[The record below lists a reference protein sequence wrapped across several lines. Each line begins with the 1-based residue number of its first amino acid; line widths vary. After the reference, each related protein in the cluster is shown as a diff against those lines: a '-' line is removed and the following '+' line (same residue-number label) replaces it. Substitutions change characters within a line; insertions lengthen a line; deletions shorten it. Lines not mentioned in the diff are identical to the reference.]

1 MGRLATELAAL
12 RANVGPSEMLP
23 KDHGLIAWSAP
34 LDYARDTSLLSV
46 EAGAGNLRLSMVR
59 RVPAATVTNLHVA
72 VVTAGATLTSGQ
84 CFAALYSRA
93 GALLGVTATQHTAW
107 QSTGIKTMALTA
119 PVAVP
124 AGDYYVGLWYNG
136 TTAPALARSG
146 LGAVSG
152 QATFGQVSGNFTA
165 ANADSGL
172 TTTAPATLGTQ
183 SASLLHWW
191 VALS

>member
-34 LDYARDTSLLSV
+34 IDYARDVSLLNV
-46 EAGAGNLRLSMVR
+46 EAGAGNLRLSMIR
-59 RVPAATVTNLHVA
+59 RVPATTVTNLHISIS
-72 VVTAGATLTSGQ
+72 TGGSTLTSGQ
-84 CFAALYSRA
+84 CFATLYSAA
-93 GALLGVTATQHTAW
+93 GALLGVTASQHTAW
-107 QSTGIKTMALTA
+107 QSAGVKTMALTA

-124 AGDYYVGLWYNG
+124 AGNYYVGLWYNG
-136 TTAPALARSG
+136 TTAPTVQRSG
-146 LGAVSG
+146 LGAAGGS
-152 QATFGQVSGNFTA
+152 ATIGQVSGTFNA
-165 ANADSGL
+165 ANANSGL